1 MDVTT
6 MKEESADHCTIE
18 NMKRTLK
25 IIALFLV
32 VCMFMTACGG
42 KSGADNSY
50 YYDDEAYAP
59 MPEPVPSMGGA
70 AYDAKAEQSYDYYE
84 AENGTYS
91 DPNSQQ
97 GLILTFSASID
108 METLDFEASMAALQE
123 AISKAGG
130 FISNQYRSGGYTSY
144 NGSYIRQSAELQI
157 KVPAAKFHEF
167 VDSVNTVGN
176 VRSVNTWQEDI
187 TSGYLDTKAR
197 LESLNAQ
204 KDRLIAMMDQAETVA
219 DLIQIEQQL
228 SNTIYQIES
237 YTSQMKVY
245 QNLADYST
253 ITVYLNEVSVV
264 TSNPVTFGQR
274 IIDTFKRTGRN
285 IVRFGENLVLGLIEA
300 LPLIVFAVILFLII
314 RKAVKVYKAK
324 KQREY
329 DQWMA
334 QQQAAQANQMLDQNN
349 NQNTLQ

>member
-1 MDVTT
+1 MQIPAHN
-6 MKEESADHCTIE
+6 KK
-18 NMKRTLK
+18 MKRTLK
-25 IIALFLV
+25 IMALFMI
-32 VCMFMTACGG
+32 VCMFLTSCGR
-42 KSGADNSY
+42 KASGADNGY
-50 YYDDEAYAP
+50 YYDDSEYYYGDEQAYAP
-59 MPEPVPSMGGA
+59 MPAPAAMGGSS
-70 AYDAKAEQSYDYYE
+70 YDAKAEESYDYYE
-84 AENGTYS
+84 TENSSYS
-91 DPNSQQ
+91 DPNAQQ

-108 METLDFEASMAALQE
+108 METLDFDTSMAALQE

-130 FISNQYRSGGYTSY
+130 YISNEYRSGGYTSY
-144 NGSYIRQSAELQI
+144 NGGYVRQSAELTI

-167 VDSVNTVGN
+167 VDGVNTVGN

-204 KDRLIAMMDQAETVA
+204 KDRLIAMMEQADTVA

-253 ITVYLNEVSVV
+253 ITIYLNEVSVV
-264 TSNPVTFGQR
+264 TSNPITFGQR

-285 IVRFGENLVLGLIEA
+285 IVSFAENFVLGLIEA
-300 LPLIVFAVILFLII
+300 LPVIVIAVILFFII
-314 RKAVKVYKAK
+314 RKAVKAHKAK

-334 QQQAAQANQMLDQNN
+334 QQAAQTVQPTDQNN
-349 NQNTLQ
+349 DSQNFMQ

>member
-1 MDVTT
+1 M
-6 MKEESADHCTIE
+6 
-18 NMKRTLK
+18 
-25 IIALFLV
+25 ALFLV
-32 VCMFMTACGG
+32 VCMFLTACGG
-42 KSGADNSY
+42 KQSTDNGY
-50 YYDDEAYAP
+50 YYSDEEAYAP
-59 MPEPVPSMGGA
+59 MPEPAPSAMGGA
-70 AYDAKAEQSYDYYE
+70 AYEAKGDDSYDYYE
-84 AENGTYS
+84 AENGSYS
-91 DPNSQQ
+91 DPNAQQ

-108 METLDFEASMAALQE
+108 METLDFDASMAALQE
-123 AISKAGG
+123 AIRKAGG

-144 NGSYIRQSAELQI
+144 NGSYIKQSAELQI
-157 KVPAAKFHEF
+157 KVPADKFHEF
-167 VDSVNTVGN
+167 VDGINTVAN

-219 DLIQIEQQL
+219 DLIQIEEQL

-285 IVRFGENLVLGLIEA
+285 IVRFGENLVLGFIEA
-300 LPLIVFAVILFLII
+300 LPLIIFAVIMFFII
-314 RKAVKVYKAK
+314 RKAVKAHKAK
-324 KQREY
+324 KQKEY
-329 DQWMA
+329 EQWAA
-334 QQQAAQANQMLDQNN
+334 QQQVAQMNQSVA
-349 NQNTLQ
+349 QNTDTQNPTL

>member
-1 MDVTT
+1 
-6 MKEESADHCTIE
+6 
-18 NMKRTLK
+18 MKRTFK
-25 IIALFLV
+25 ILALFLV

-42 KSGADNSY
+42 KQSADSNY
-50 YYDDEAYAP
+50 YYSDEEAYAP
-59 MPEPVPSMGGA
+59 MPEPVPAAMGGA
-70 AYDAKAEQSYDYYE
+70 AYEAKGDDSYDYYE
-84 AENGTYS
+84 AENGSYS
-91 DPNSQQ
+91 DPNAQQ

-108 METLDFEASMAALQE
+108 METLDFDASMAALQE

-144 NGSYIRQSAELQI
+144 NGSYIKQNAELQI
-157 KVPAAKFHEF
+157 KVPADKFHEF
-167 VDSVNTVGN
+167 VAGINTVAN

-219 DLIQIEQQL
+219 DLIQIEEQL

-285 IVRFGENLVLGLIEA
+285 IVRFGENLVLGFIEA
-300 LPLIVFAVILFLII
+300 LPLIIFAVIMFFII
-314 RKAVKVYKAK
+314 RKAVKAHKAK
-324 KQREY
+324 KQKEY
-329 DQWMA
+329 EQWAA
-334 QQQAAQANQMLDQNN
+334 QQQAAQMNQPVA
-349 NQNTLQ
+349 QNTDTQNPSL

>member
-1 MDVTT
+1 
-6 MKEESADHCTIE
+6 
-18 NMKRTLK
+18 MKRTFK
-25 IIALFLV
+25 ILALTLI
-32 VCMFMTACGG
+32 VCMFLTACGG
-42 KSGADNSY
+42 KSGGDSGY
-50 YYDDEAYAP
+50 YYSDDENYAP
-59 MPEPVPSMGGA
+59 APAAMGGA
-70 AYDAKAEQSYDYYE
+70 MSEAKAEEPYEYYD
-84 AENGTYS
+84 AENGSYS
-91 DPNSQQ
+91 DPNAQQ

-108 METLDFEASMAALQE
+108 METLDFDASMAALQE

-144 NGSYIRQSAELQI
+144 NGSYIKQSAEFQI

-167 VDSVNTVGN
+167 VDGINSVAN

-197 LESLNAQ
+197 LDSLNAQ

-219 DLIQIEQQL
+219 DLIQIEEQL

-274 IIDTFKRTGRN
+274 IIDTFRRTGRN
-285 IVRFGENLVLGLIEA
+285 IVRFGENLILGFIEA
-300 LPLIVFAVILFLII
+300 LPLIVFAVIMFFII
-314 RKAVKVYKAK
+314 RKAVKVRKAK
-324 KQREY
+324 KQKEY
-329 DQWMA
+329 EQWVA
-334 QQQAAQANQMLDQNN
+334 QQQAAQMNQPV
-349 NQNTLQ
+349 NQNTDPQDPIL

>member
-1 MDVTT
+1 
-6 MKEESADHCTIE
+6 
-18 NMKRTLK
+18 MKRTFK

-42 KSGADNSY
+42 KSGGDNSY
-50 YYDDEAYAP
+50 YYDEQAYAP
-59 MPEPVPSMGGA
+59 MPEPAPSMGGSL
-70 AYDAKAEQSYDYYE
+70 YDAKAEEAYDYYE
-84 AENGTYS
+84 AESGSYS

-108 METLDFEASMAALQE
+108 METLDFESSMAALQE

-130 FISNQYRSGGYTSY
+130 FISNQYRSGGYTNY
-144 NGSYIRQSAELQI
+144 NGSYIKQSAELQI
-157 KVPAAKFHEF
+157 KVPASKFHEF

-204 KDRLIAMMDQAETVA
+204 KDRLITMMDQAETVA

-274 IIDTFKRTGRN
+274 IIDTFRRTGRN
-285 IVRFGENLVLGLIEA
+285 IVSFGENLVLGLIEA
-300 LPLIVFAVILFLII
+300 LPLIVFAVILFFII
-314 RKAVKVYKAK
+314 RKAVKAHKAK

-334 QQQAAQANQMLDQNN
+334 RQQAAQTSQMFDQNN
-349 NQNTLQ
+349 DNQNPLQ